1 MRKAFPVSV
10 NEPVSESRLDGAVE
24 IVARPNRSADPATLV
39 GVYAALSVAV
49 FAVSL
54 FSFMQGNVLAPPFAL
69 LDVLL
74 VGWCFRLVWRR
85 GADFDRIRLD
95 SDEVAIESQ
104 RDGAARSV
112 VYQTGWARVWSERS
126 GRSDGVNVYVGSHGR
141 RTEVGSFLVAAE
153 RARLESLIK
162 IRLGQARVC
171 PGHEGIENVARGHT
185 A

>member
-1 MRKAFPVSV
+1 MGKGVEVSV
-10 NEPVSESRLDGAVE
+10 NEPVSESRLDGGVE
-24 IVARPNRSADPATLV
+24 ILALPNRSADPVTLL

-49 FAVSL
+49 FAVSA
-54 FSFMQGNVLAPPFAL
+54 FSFMMGNVLAPPFAL

-74 VGWCFRLVWRR
+74 VGYCLRLVWRK
-85 GADFDRIRLD
+85 GADCDRIRLD
-95 SDEVAIESQ
+95 ANVVSIEC
-104 RDGAARSV
+104 RRGMKARSA
-112 VYQTGWARVWSERS
+112 VYQTGWARVWSERDE
-126 GRSDGVNVYVGSHGR
+126 RSDGVNVYVGSHGR

-171 PGHEGIENVARGHT
+171 PSHDGIENVARGHT

>member
-1 MRKAFPVSV
+1 MRGALPVSV
-10 NEPVSESRLDGAVE
+10 NEPVSESRLNGAVE
-24 IVARPNRSADPATLV
+24 IFARPNRSADSATLL

-49 FAVSL
+49 FAVAL
-54 FSFMQGNVLAPPFAL
+54 LGFVQGNVLAPVFAL

-74 VGWCFRLVWRR
+74 VGYCFRLVWRR

-95 SDEVAIESQ
+95 ADAVAIESQ

-112 VYQTGWARVWSERS
+112 VYQTGWVRVWSEGGVRGDDRS
-126 GRSDGVNVYVGSHGR
+126 VYVGSHGR

-153 RARLESLIK
+153 RARLETLIR
-162 IRLGQARVC
+162 IRLGQARAA
-171 PGHEGIENVARGHT
+171 PGHDGIENVARGHT

>member
-1 MRKAFPVSV
+1 V
-10 NEPVSESRLDGAVE
+10 NEPLSESRLDGAVE

-39 GVYAALSVAV
+39 AVYAAMSTSVFV
-49 FAVSL
+49 VSL

-74 VGWCFRLVWRR
+74 VGYCFRLVWRR
-85 GADFDRIRLD
+85 GADCDRIRLG
-95 SDEVAIESQ
+95 SDEVAVEC
-104 RDGAARSV
+104 RRGAAARRT
-112 VYQTGWARVWSERS
+112 VYQTGWARVWSERG
-126 GRSDGVNVYVGSHGR
+126 GRDGEVCVYVGSHGR
-141 RTEVGSFLVAAE
+141 RTEVGCFLASAE

-171 PGHEGIENVARGHT
+171 PGHRVIENVARGHT

>member
-1 MRKAFPVSV
+1 M
-10 NEPVSESRLDGAVE
+10 NEPVSECRLNGAVE
-24 IVARPNRSADPATLV
+24 ILARPNRSAEPATLL

-54 FSFMQGNVLAPPFAL
+54 LSFVQGNVLAPVFAL

-74 VGWCFRLVWRR
+74 FGYCFRLVWRR
-85 GADFDRIRLD
+85 GADFDRIRLGE
-95 SDEVAIESQ
+95 DEIAIELS

-112 VYQTGWARVWSERS
+112 VYQTGWARVWSECGER
-126 GRSDGVNVYVGSHGR
+126 GDDRCVYVGSHGR

-162 IRLGQARVC
+162 TRLGQARAA
-171 PGHEGIENVARGHT
+171 PGQDGIENVARGHT